1 MKLSGK
7 TMFKALLGVAVMV
20 LGVVPTV
27 EARRLEAASAQEIA
41 KVSLTA
47 GDTLVLKAGEWRD
60 QVVKLHAEGTQ
71 EAPVCVVAEE
81 NGKTIF
87 TGASKFAFSGP
98 WVVVSGLWFKDIAGI
113 KGEVLSTRTST
124 DKEAYNCTIKDC
136 AITAMGAPM
145 DPTDFK
151 WVSLYGSENIV
162 EGCSL
167 LDKANM
173 GCTLVVWLREGVVP
187 NHIIRGNHFTRPRSL
202 LGADGG
208 SLNGQESI
216 RIGTS
221 HFSMQDGG
229 CLVEGNYFY
238 ECNGEVEI
246 ISNKSCR
253 NTYRGNLFRE
263 CLGTLTLRH
272 GDYCVVEGNVFDGG
286 GVRGGGQYEGID
298 TCTGGIRLIGVGH
311 KVVNNL
317 LMNLTG
323 RGYYAALSMIQGEPN
338 SALNGYFAADHCLVA
353 HNTIYNCQMGF
364 NINHTS
370 KRNKLAIK
378 DNDIVNNVVVNLTED
393 KKVENVKV
401 GLNPEPPTDMR
412 YGGNVLW
419 GGKVKGLTAEEFGA
433 EEVDPVLRDLKG
445 VVGPLKKSWLDRN
458 RVKAVAGVECD
469 LLGQPRGEKTT
480 AGALEVLGKITTT
493 LPSAKT
499 CGVSWKIK

>member
-1 MKLSGK
+1 MKK
-7 TMFKALLGVAVMV
+7 FAAIVALTAGLIVGF
-20 LGVVPTV
+20 VPTA
-27 EARRLEAASAQEIA
+27 EARRVEAASAAEIK
-41 KVSLTA
+41 KVQLSA

-60 QVVKLHAEGTQ
+60 QVVKIHAVGTEQ
-71 EAPVCVVAEE
+71 APIHIVAEE
-81 NGKTIF
+81 KGQTVF
-87 TGASKFAFSGP
+87 TGASKFGFSGE
-98 WVVVSGLWFKDIAGI
+98 WIVVSGLWFKDIAGI
-113 KGEVLSTRTST
+113 KGEVVAMRTSSEQ
-124 DKEAYNCTIKDC
+124 EAYNCTLRDC
-136 AITAMGAPM
+136 AITAIGAPM

-151 WVSLYGSENIV
+151 WVSLYGSGNTV

-173 GCTLVVWLREGVVP
+173 GTTLVVWFREGVVP
-187 NHIIRGNHFTRPRSL
+187 AHTIRNNYFTRPRSL
-202 LGADGG
+202 LGEDGG
-208 SLNGQESI
+208 SKNGQETI

-253 NTYRGNLFRE
+253 NTYRGNVFRE

-272 GDYCVVEGNVFDGG
+272 GDYCTVEGNVFDGAG
-286 GVRGGGQYEGID
+286 KSGGGGLYEGIA
-298 TCTGGIRLIGVGH
+298 TSTGGIRLIGVGH
-311 KVVNNL
+311 KVYNNL

-323 RGYYAALSMIQGEPN
+323 RGYYAAISLIQGEPD

-364 NINHTS
+364 NINHTG

-378 DNDIVNNVVVNLTED
+378 DNDIVNNVVVNLSED

-401 GLNPEPPTDMR
+401 GLKPEPPTDMR

-433 EEVDPVLRDLKG
+433 EDVNPLVREVKG
-445 VVGPLKKSWLDRN
+445 VVGPLKKSFLDKN
-458 RVKAVAGVECD
+458 RVAAVEGIDKD
-469 LLGQPRGEKTT
+469 LLGQPRGAQTT
-480 AGALEVLGKITTT
+480 SGAVEVMGKLKVD
-493 LPSAKT
+493 LPSAKN